1 MSFPISYLADF
12 DSLAGNPRIVGL
24 AVAVVVGVA
33 FGFVMERSGFGRA
46 QKLVGQFYGND
57 LTVLK
62 VMFTAIAS
70 AMLGAVILS
79 DVGLLDLEAVQ
90 FNYPTYLW
98 PMIVGGLLLGVGFV
112 VSGYCPGTSFVAT
125 ASGKL
130 DGVATVLGVGAGS
143 LLYAELEPRMGA
155 FPNSGKLGA
164 FTLAKLFHVP
174 PAVIAAAVVVAALG
188 SFTLAEAIERRVS
201 GRAEPTPP
209 RPRRWVFVGLA
220 VLTVVAIATLAFP
233 TSATP

>member
-1 MSFPISYLADF
+1 MSLPISYLADF
-12 DSLAGNPRIVGL
+12 DALAGNPRLVGL
-24 AVAVVVGVA
+24 AVAVVVGIA
-33 FGFVMERSGFGRA
+33 FGFVMERAGFGRA
-46 QKLVGQFYGND
+46 PKLVGQFYGTD

-90 FNYPTYLW
+90 FNYPTFLW

-201 GRAEPTPP
+201 GRAEASPP

>member
-12 DSLAGNPRIVGL
+12 DSLAGNPRLVGL
-24 AVAVVVGVA
+24 AVAVVTGLA
-33 FGFVMERSGFGRA
+33 FGFVLERAGFGRGT
-46 QKLVGQFYGND
+46 KLAGQFYGTD

-79 DVGLLDLEAVQ
+79 GVGLLDLESVQ
-90 FNYPTYLW
+90 FNYPTFLW
-98 PMIVGGLLLGVGFV
+98 PMIVGGLMLGVGFV

-130 DGVATVLGVGAGS
+130 DGLTTVLGVIGGS

-164 FTLAKLFHVP
+164 FTLARLFHVP
-174 PAVIAAAVVVAALG
+174 PAVVAAG
-188 SFTLAEAIERRVS
+188 VTAVAIGAFVLAEAVEQRVT
-201 GRAEPTPP
+201 GRAEASPL

-220 VLTVVAIATLAFP
+220 ALTVVAVATLAFP